1 MKKGETVMRSGKAML
16 KVMQRTGIDHI
27 VSSPGSEWP
36 PVWEALAEL
45 SSEGAQK
52 PKYIN
57 CRHEAVAV
65 AMAAGYTKVTGRP
78 QVVMLHATAG
88 PLNAAMTIR
97 AALHERT
104 PMVII
109 SGEVAAYGE
118 NSKVADPG
126 GQWLHDLTDLGGSPD
141 LLRGCV
147 KWADRVMSAELL
159 APTLER
165 AVQIALEPPTG
176 PVLIGIPF
184 ECMMEEVNPPE
195 QNRSNEVVRAVAVDD
210 AAVERAVA
218 MIANARNPVVLTEH
232 AGGDPRAVERLVELC
247 ELFSLPV
254 MESYRPAFLNFP
266 RTHPLYQHHDPK
278 FVDAADLVLMV
289 DAVTP
294 WYPASKAPKGAKVIA
309 IAEEFPNSR
318 LPYWGYN
325 VDLALVAPPAS
336 TLEKLVRKA
345 KLSEQ
350 VAANRATY
358 NERLARNRAQHDG
371 YFGKLRDEARKR
383 ADQSPIDP
391 RWLCH
396 ELGEALPE
404 NAVISE
410 ETTVY
415 RSLIQEAIPRS
426 NTQSYFARITGGLG
440 VGLSYALGVKLA
452 LPDRP
457 VFALIGDGAF
467 HYNAV
472 PSCLGVAQEYG
483 LPIHVVV
490 FNNGRYLSMETS
502 LIKYFPDGA
511 AKNTGVHFG
520 ANIAPRPDYQFYGKA
535 HGGYGYRVT
544 QPSEIKPAIEQALKH
559 ESENKLTVIDV
570 VLSDFNPR

>member
-1 MKKGETVMRSGKAML
+1 MRSGKAML

-27 VSSPGSEWP
+27 ISSPGSEWP

-45 SSEGAQK
+45 AAEGAQK

-159 APTLER
+159 APTRER
-165 AVQIALEPPTG
+165 AVQVALEPPAG

-195 QNRSNEVVRAVAVDD
+195 QNRSNEVVRAVTVDD
-210 AAVERAVA
+210 AAIERAVT
-218 MIANARNPVVLTEH
+218 MIASAKNPVLLTEH

-294 WYPASKAPKGAKVIA
+294 WYPASKAPKSAKVIA

-325 VDLALVAPPAS
+325 VDLALIAPPAV
-336 TLEKLVRKA
+336 TLEKLVKKA
-345 KLSEQ
+345 QLSEQ
-350 VAANRATY
+350 VAGNRSAY
-358 NERLARNRAQHDG
+358 NQRLANCRERHNG
-371 YFGKLRDEARKR
+371 YFGKLRDEARKH
-383 ADQSPIDP
+383 ADQLPIDP

-396 ELGEALPE
+396 ELSEALPE

-452 LPDRP
+452 LPDRS

-483 LPIHVVV
+483 LPIHVVI

-511 AKNTGVHFG
+511 AKNTGLHFG
-520 ANIAPRPDYQFYGKA
+520 ADIAPRPDYQFYGKA

-559 ESENKLTVIDV
+559 EIENKLTVIDV

>member
-1 MKKGETVMRSGKAML
+1 MRGGHAMLRSIERSG
-16 KVMQRTGIDHI
+16 IDYI
-27 VSSPGSEWP
+27 LSSPGSEWP

-45 SSEGAQK
+45 TARGGKQ

-65 AMAAGYTKVTGRP
+65 AMAAGYTKVTGKP

-88 PLNAAMTIR
+88 PLNAAMTLR

-104 PMVII
+104 PMVIL

-118 NSKVADPG
+118 NTRVADPG

-159 APTLER
+159 APAIER
-165 AVQIALEPPTG
+165 AVRIAVEPPAG

-184 ECMMEEVNPPE
+184 ECMMEEVNFADHGKP
-195 QNRSNEVVRAVAVDD
+195 NEVVRAHEVGDD
-210 AAVERAVA
+210 AIERTVNL
-218 MIANARNPVVLTEH
+218 IAAAKNPVALTEH
-232 AGGDPRAVERLVELC
+232 VGGDPRAVERLVELC
-247 ELFSLPV
+247 ELFSIPV
-254 MESYRPAFLNFP
+254 METYRPAFMNFP
-266 RTHPLYQHHDPK
+266 RTHPLYLHHDSK
-278 FVDAADLVLMV
+278 RVDAADLVLMV

-294 WYPASKAPKGAKVIA
+294 WYPASKTPKNAKVVV

-336 TLEKLVRKA
+336 TLEKLVKQA
-345 KLSEQ
+345 KKSEQ
-350 VAANRATY
+350 VAANRAAY
-358 NERLARNRAQHDG
+358 ELRLAQTREQHDS
-371 YFGKLRDEARKR
+371 YFGKLKEEARR
-383 ADQSPIDP
+383 HANETPIDP
-391 RWLCH
+391 RWACH
-396 ELGEALPE
+396 ALGEAIPE
-404 NAVISE
+404 NAIISE

-415 RSLIQEAIPRS
+415 RGLIQETIPRS
-426 NTQSYFARITGGLG
+426 QTQSYFARITGGLG

-452 LPDRP
+452 LPERP

-472 PSCLGVAQEYG
+472 PSCLGVAEEYG
-483 LPIHVVV
+483 LPIHAVI

-511 AKNTGVHFG
+511 AKKTGVHFG
-520 ANIAPRPDYQFYGKA
+520 AEIGPKPDYQYYARA
-535 HGGYGYRVT
+535 HGGQGFRVT
-544 QPSEIKPAIEQALKH
+544 QPDEIKPAIEQALLCDAQG
-559 ESENKLTVIDV
+559 KLTVVDL
-570 VLSDFNPR
+570 VLSDLNPR